1 MKCLKQTFE
10 ITNFKELYGVKSMNR
25 STQVLSLGVLT
36 FVSTFATAKPMPNFI
51 QVDDKA
57 VVPVVKTQVI
67 RRVEGQ
73 EPVRTVTATI
83 FEVTNQGKDIVAR
96 EVELQDKEGAFSEKQ
111 MSIPVIKQGSV
122 IVPTSKIE
130 LTTQIKQDG
139 QVIGETKTVDAAG
152 VEVQK
157 NGEFVRRE
165 LQLEQITNPEAQE
178 KVTHAVAKEGGVTTR
193 DIVIFDET
201 KATTENQ

>member
-1 MKCLKQTFE
+1 
-10 ITNFKELYGVKSMNR
+10 MNR
-25 STQVLSLGVLT
+25 STQVLSLGLLT
-36 FVSTFATAKPMPNFI
+36 LVSTFATAKPMPNSI
-51 QVDDKA
+51 IVDDKA
-57 VVPVVKTQVI
+57 VVPVVKTQII

-96 EVELQDKEGAFSEKQ
+96 DIELQDKEGTFSEKQ
-111 MSIPVIKQGSV
+111 MSNPVIKQGSI

-130 LTTQIKQDG
+130 LTTKITQDG
-139 QVIGETKTVDAAG
+139 EVIGEAKTVDAAG
-152 VEVQK
+152 VEVK
-157 NGEFVRRE
+157 KDGEAIRRE
-165 LQLEQITNPEAQE
+165 LQLEQITNPQAQE

-201 KATTENQ
+201 K